1 MKNSAVLLAAGES
14 VRMGMGINK
23 TLIEINGKPLLWY
36 SLNVFE
42 QCSLIDDVVL
52 VTQRDVVDKVKCGII
67 DRYGFSKVK
76 KIVTGGSER
85 QYSVYNGLSALKDT
99 YVVVVHDGARPLV
112 TPDMLSK
119 VIEAAN
125 EYGCSTVGVP
135 LKDTVKILDE
145 NNLVTRTPDR
155 KSMWAIQTPQ
165 AFKFELIKWAHEKAR
180 SEGTVATDDCAL
192 VENMGGD
199 VKIVMGDYRN
209 IKATTPE
216 DLIVL
221 KSFIG
226 I

>member
-1 MKNSAVLLAAGES
+1 
-14 VRMGMGINK
+14 
-23 TLIEINGKPLLWY
+23 
-36 SLNVFE
+36 
-42 QCSLIDDVVL
+42 
-52 VTQRDVVDKVKCGII
+52 
-67 DRYGFSKVK
+67 
-76 KIVTGGSER
+76 
-85 QYSVYNGLSALKDT
+85 
-99 YVVVVHDGARPLV
+99 
-112 TPDMLSK
+112 
-119 VIEAAN
+119 
-125 EYGCSTVGVP
+125 VP

-180 SEGTVATDDCAL
+180 SEGTVTTDDCAL